1 MNILSLDVESFGA
14 VAGLP
19 VQTCFHPRRCLHV
32 DNVPSHHLLQV
43 ISLVPCAPLPNLQ
56 SLHTLTPTH
65 AHVLRLS
72 THRLP
77 LTHPS
82 DRAVPSHLLPS
93 LTTSHRLSPR
103 VSLRLLCE
111 WLSWADTLVGMNL
124 PFDLSFLRH
133 HHPALRALLNGRHTL
148 LDLSYLN
155 FLESDVRPER
165 SLKTIGPV
173 LGTHNYDAG
182 TTARDHRFH
191 SFSSLAFYC
200 AQDSWNTVLAV
211 RELAHRLSPMGGDK
225 LSNFSIAL
233 NSDTLWDC
241 IEMSDHGVPFH
252 IPSLESL
259 ARDLQSKVTAAEL
272 SAAPT
277 LLLSGPGSEKSK
289 SVLLDAAIAELGPTI
304 LDDPLL
310 QYTEKRRALSF
321 SDANRTLL
329 KSHLSPDSPL
339 LPLFNL
345 ADDHAAA
352 LKLLSSYCY
361 PLLYHRRNKPTSRTS
376 ILVPQPGVPPCPPR
390 LPPSPPSSK
399 ASPSP
404 RPTASTTSGPP
415 PSLASSD
422 SPSPPA
428 APTTPAPF

>member
-1 MNILSLDVESFGA
+1 MNILSLDTESFGA
-14 VAGLP
+14 VSGLP
-19 VQTCFHPRRCLHV
+19 TQTCFHPRRCLHV
-32 DNVPSHHLLQV
+32 DGVPSHHLLQV

-72 THRLP
+72 PHRLP

-82 DRAVPSHLLPS
+82 DRAVPSHLLPA
-93 LTTSHRLSPR
+93 LTTSHRLSLR
-103 VSLRLLCE
+103 TSLRLLCE
-111 WLSWADTLVGMNL
+111 WLTWADTLVGMNL

-225 LSNFSIAL
+225 LSNFSITL

-252 IPSLESL
+252 VPSLESL

-329 KSHLSPDSPL
+329 KTHLSPDSPL

-361 PLLYHRRNKPTSRTS
+361 PLLYHRRNKPASRTS
-376 ILVPQPGVPPCPPR
+376 ILVPQPGVP
-390 LPPSPPSSK
+390 
-399 ASPSP
+399 SP
-404 RPTASTTSGPP
+404 RTARTPP
-415 PSLASSD
+415 C
-422 SPSPPA
+422 
-428 APTTPAPF
+428 

>member
-1 MNILSLDVESFGA
+1 M
-14 VAGLP
+14 
-19 VQTCFHPRRCLHV
+19 
-32 DNVPSHHLLQV
+32 
-43 ISLVPCAPLPNLQ
+43 
-56 SLHTLTPTH
+56 
-65 AHVLRLS
+65 
-72 THRLP
+72 
-77 LTHPS
+77 
-82 DRAVPSHLLPS
+82 
-93 LTTSHRLSPR
+93 
-103 VSLRLLCE
+103 CE
-111 WLSWADTLVGMNL
+111 WLTWADTLVGMNL

-252 IPSLESL
+252 VPSLESL

-329 KSHLSPDSPL
+329 KTHLSPDSPL

-361 PLLYHRRNKPTSRTS
+361 PLLYHRRNKPASRTS
-376 ILVPQPGVPPCPPR
+376 ILVPQPGVP
-390 LPPSPPSSK
+390 
-399 ASPSP
+399 SP
-404 RPTASTTSGPP
+404 RTARTPP
-415 PSLASSD
+415 C
-422 SPSPPA
+422 
-428 APTTPAPF
+428 

>member
-82 DRAVPSHLLPS
+82 DRAVPSHLLPA
-93 LTTSHRLSPR
+93 LTTSHHLSPR

-200 AQDSWNTVLAV
+200 AQDSWNTALAV
-211 RELAHRLSPMGGDK
+211 REIARRLTETPSCNTSKPSFSEPSLPSASSLVSTSSSLPELTSGTGSDNAEKAGTNAK
-225 LSNFSIAL
+225 LSDFSITL

-259 ARDLQSKVTAAEL
+259 ARDLQSKVTAAEQA
-272 SAAPT
+272 AAPT

-289 SVLLDAAIAELGPTI
+289 SALLDAAIAELGPTI

-329 KSHLSPDSPL
+329 KTRLSPDSPL
-339 LPLFNL
+339 LSLFNL

-361 PLLYHRRNKPTSRTS
+361 PLLYHKRNRPTSRTS
-376 ILVPQPGVPPCPPR
+376 VLVPQPGVPPTPRTPP
-390 LPPSPPSSK
+390 
-399 ASPSP
+399 
-404 RPTASTTSGPP
+404 
-415 PSLASSD
+415 
-422 SPSPPA
+422 
-428 APTTPAPF
+428 